1 MHFITCIYLIFLK
14 MTDFNDIFNNS
25 LALAP
30 MEDVTEPPFRLVC
43 KRLGADITYTE
54 FISSEGLI
62 RDAVKARAKLFY
74 YPEEKPVG
82 IQIFGG
88 NLDSM
93 IQAARISEEAN
104 PDFIDINC
112 GCWVKDVALRGA
124 GAGLLKD
131 LPRMRLIAESVVKN
145 VKLPVTLK
153 TRLGWDLNNIVIVD
167 VAKMMQDIGIMAL
180 TVHCRVRGQGNKGDA
195 DWTWVKRIK
204 DAGVTIPIILNGNI
218 KTPEDVKFVFDNFQP
233 DAVMIGQSAVTN
245 PWIFRQS
252 KFFLKNGCREDEPS
266 IDERIDVCIEHIKN
280 AVELKGE
287 KKGVLEF
294 RKHYSGYFRELKD
307 IRTFRLE
314 LMQFAAMEPIIEKLL
329 EFKENYYKVEIN
341 KK

>member
-1 MHFITCIYLIFLK
+1 LTGFQKIFDK
-14 MTDFNDIFNNS
+14 K

-30 MEDVTEPPFRLVC
+30 MEDVTEPPFRLIC
-43 KRLGADITYTE
+43 KRLGADLLYTE

-74 YPEEKPVG
+74 YPEERPVG

-88 NLDSM
+88 NTDSM
-93 IQAARISEEAN
+93 ITAAKKSEEAQ

-131 LPRMRLIAESVVKN
+131 LPQMRFIAESVVKN
-145 VKLPVTLK
+145 VNLPVTLK

-167 VAKMMQDIGIMAL
+167 VAKMMEDIGIKAL

-195 DWTWVKRIK
+195 DWSWVKRIK
-204 DAGVTIPIILNGNI
+204 DSGVNIPIILNGNI
-218 KTPEDVKFVFDNFQP
+218 KTPEDVKFVFDNFEP
-233 DAVMIGQSAVTN
+233 DAVMIGQGAVNN

-252 KFFLKNGCREDEPS
+252 KHFLKFGIYEPEPDMED
-266 IDERIDVCIEHIKN
+266 RIDICIEHLKL

-294 RKHYSGYFRELKD
+294 RKHYSGYFRDIKD
-307 IRTFRLE
+307 IKSFRLE
-314 LMQFAAMEPIIEKLL
+314 LMQFHTIDPITEKLL
-329 EFKENYYKVEIN
+329 EFKENYYKVESNIN
-341 KK
+341 KRSSI